1 MDAKT
6 SGKIF
11 QVNIESD
18 HSEPMRYKN
27 VLLYQLG
34 EVRYEQGFDDEHE
47 QWCYEL
53 SVILSG
59 AGTFSING
67 NTITVKKGDI
77 VLSPKTG
84 RHAVAALDNQ
94 FRFLYLGF
102 DLANDTQF
110 EYMTVFQMYLMGL
123 RDNVCRTDTR
133 GIGTILS
140 SMINEFKENLPY
152 SFEYLLNCLETII
165 ILSYRTFGN
174 YSHGEDLVDAK
185 TTSVGTTVYTLIK
198 YIEDHV
204 FSIPDIKT
212 LATQMHFSYNH
223 ISHLFKK
230 RTGTTL
236 KHYIIQVKMKK
247 AQQLI
252 TEGAWPISEIAVML
266 GYESIQ
272 SFSKAFKKEV
282 GMSPSAFKKMRITP
296 VEPES
301 VIASQSHPE

>member
-1 MDAKT
+1 
-6 SGKIF
+6 
-11 QVNIESD
+11 
-18 HSEPMRYKN
+18 
-27 VLLYQLG
+27 
-34 EVRYEQGFDDEHE
+34 
-47 QWCYEL
+47 
-53 SVILSG
+53 
-59 AGTFSING
+59 
-67 NTITVKKGDI
+67 
-77 VLSPKTG
+77 
-84 RHAVAALDNQ
+84 
-94 FRFLYLGF
+94 
-102 DLANDTQF
+102 
-110 EYMTVFQMYLMGL
+110 
-123 RDNVCRTDTR
+123 
-133 GIGTILS
+133 
-140 SMINEFKENLPY
+140 MINEFNENLPY

-301 VIASQSHPE
+301 VIASQSRPE

>member
-1 MDAKT
+1 MHSAAKLILICPYDVERLI
-6 SGKIF
+6 S
-11 QVNIESD
+11 
-18 HSEPMRYKN
+18 HSPLHCIR
-27 VLLYQLG
+27 L
-34 EVRYEQGFDDEHE
+34 
-47 QWCYEL
+47 
-53 SVILSG
+53 
-59 AGTFSING
+59 
-67 NTITVKKGDI
+67 TIYPIIWT
-77 VLSPKTG
+77 
-84 RHAVAALDNQ
+84 N
-94 FRFLYLGF
+94 
-102 DLANDTQF
+102 
-110 EYMTVFQMYLMGL
+110 
-123 RDNVCRTDTR
+123 
-133 GIGTILS
+133 IGTI
-140 SMINEFKENLPY
+140 
-152 SFEYLLNCLETII
+152 
-165 ILSYRTFGN
+165 
-174 YSHGEDLVDAK
+174 A
-185 TTSVGTTVYTLIK
+185 VYTLIK

-236 KHYIIQVKMKK
+236 KHYVIQVKMKK

-301 VIASQSHPE
+301 VIASQSRPE

>member
-67 NTITVKKGDI
+67 NTITVKEGDI

-102 DLANDTQF
+102 
-110 EYMTVFQMYLMGL
+110 
-123 RDNVCRTDTR
+123 
-133 GIGTILS
+133 
-140 SMINEFKENLPY
+140 
-152 SFEYLLNCLETII
+152 
-165 ILSYRTFGN
+165 
-174 YSHGEDLVDAK
+174 
-185 TTSVGTTVYTLIK
+185 
-198 YIEDHV
+198 
-204 FSIPDIKT
+204 
-212 LATQMHFSYNH
+212 
-223 ISHLFKK
+223 
-230 RTGTTL
+230 
-236 KHYIIQVKMKK
+236 
-247 AQQLI
+247 
-252 TEGAWPISEIAVML
+252 
-266 GYESIQ
+266 
-272 SFSKAFKKEV
+272 
-282 GMSPSAFKKMRITP
+282 
-296 VEPES
+296 
-301 VIASQSHPE
+301 